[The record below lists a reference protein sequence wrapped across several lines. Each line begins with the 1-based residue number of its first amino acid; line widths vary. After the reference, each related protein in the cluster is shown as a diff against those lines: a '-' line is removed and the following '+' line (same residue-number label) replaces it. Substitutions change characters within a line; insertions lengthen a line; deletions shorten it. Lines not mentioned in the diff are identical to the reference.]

1 VIDIDAKGTAGFAGT
16 PVIVDS
22 NLPFGSGITV
32 GFEGNVTAGTDN
44 LRLVQF
50 TVIRYPAQAN
60 P

>member
-1 VIDIDAKGTAGFAGT
+1 MGGAGLAAT